1 MMDVWME
8 DHNHSIR
15 GTITRIGEIAW
26 GELTND
32 RGLSYDKIIDEAFEI
47 FEEEQGFKNK
57 KYGFVKMN
65 GKTIRENLQ
74 NSKGEWTWNDMKNT
88 NYSGWL
94 TTAIH

>member
-8 DHNHSIR
+8 NHNHSIR
-15 GTITRIGEIAW
+15 EMITRIGEIAW
-26 GELTND
+26 EELTND

-74 NSKGEWTWNDMKNT
+74 NSKGGCT
-88 NYSGWL
+88 L
-94 TTAIH
+94 

>member
-8 DHNHSIR
+8 DYNHSIR
-15 GTITRIGEIAW
+15 EMITRIGEIAW

-74 NSKGEWTWNDMKNT
+74 NSKGE
-88 NYSGWL
+88 
-94 TTAIH
+94 

>member
-15 GTITRIGEIAW
+15 EMITRIGEIAW
-26 GELTND
+26 EELTND

-57 KYGFVKMN
+57 NGNGFHGVLW
-65 GKTIRENLQ
+65 ECEAEW
-74 NSKGEWTWNDMKNT
+74 KGNEGNEVT
-88 NYSGWL
+88 GE
-94 TTAIH
+94 

>member
-15 GTITRIGEIAW
+15 ETIIRIGEIAW

-47 FEEEQGFKNK
+47 LKKNK
-57 KYGFVKMN
+57 DLK
-65 GKTIRENLQ
+65 I
-74 NSKGEWTWNDMKNT
+74 KNM
-88 NYSGWL
+88 GL
-94 TTAIH
+94 